1 METEEKRVEAVFAD
15 GRLTVTLAG
24 EIDHHS
30 ARPLREAVDHL
41 LEMHKPRDFRLSLE
55 RVNFMDSSGLGLI
68 LGRLALCRAIPC
80 PMTLTNASERMK
92 KIFLMAGLGH
102 MQGLTIEGV
111 QKKESVR

>member
-1 METEEKRVEAVFAD
+1 METEEKRVEAVFTD
-15 GRLTVTLAG
+15 GCLCVTLTG

-30 ARPLREAVDHL
+30 ARPLREAIDRL
-41 LEMHKPRDFRLSLE
+41 LKTHEPRDFRLSLE
-55 RVNFMDSSGLGLI
+55 KVNFMDSSGLGLI

-80 PMTLTNASERMK
+80 PMTLTNANERMK
-92 KIFLMAGLGH
+92 KIFLMAGLGR